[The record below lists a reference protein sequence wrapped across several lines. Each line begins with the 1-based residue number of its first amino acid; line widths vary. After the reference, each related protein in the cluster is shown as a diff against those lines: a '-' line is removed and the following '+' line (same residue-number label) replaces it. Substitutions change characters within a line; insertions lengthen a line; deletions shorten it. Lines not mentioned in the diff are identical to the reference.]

1 MLYGAVENQDD
12 DPRVAA
18 VFDWFNFVFRSA
30 IYALLSGWIDDKQD
44 DYLINITL
52 NLKTGESSQE
62 TTGTGMTVPK
72 KYRRSTK
79 PI

>member
-1 MLYGAVENQDD
+1 MLYGAVENPDD
-12 DPRVAA
+12 DPRVAE
-18 VFDWFNFVFRSA
+18 VFDWFNLVFRSA

-44 DYLINITL
+44 DYLITITS

-62 TTGTGMTVPK
+62 TTGTGMVVPK